1 MVGVPDGAVTVP
13 VRYHVAGGGPVCVVH
28 SGGPGIVWEYMR
40 APLLEQHLTMV
51 YVEVVGTGD
60 SGRLADARDYNLSTY
75 TRFLHAVVTDLDVPR
90 VALLG
95 HSHGGFVVQQYALE
109 HPENVA
115 GLVLYDTSPVT
126 GEEFWTSALTR
137 LREFAEAHKAEH
149 PEVETYVEKLSAP
162 IGELDD
168 DGATD
173 VLRTILPAYVADYWG
188 REAEFAPL
196 RRAIRVSAAPSRGEG
211 PPFDI
216 RQRLATITAPTLIL
230 VGAHDFICGTR
241 WADMLHNGIPGSR
254 LVTFPDTGHMG
265 HVEAPV
271 EFAEAVVKFLGS
283 S

>member
-1 MVGVPDGAVTVP
+1 
-13 VRYHVAGGGPVCVVH
+13 
-28 SGGPGIVWEYMR
+28 MR

-60 SGRLADARDYNLSTY
+60 SGRLADARDYNMPTY
-75 TRFLHAVVTDLDVPR
+75 TRFLHAVVTALGVPR

-95 HSHGGFVVQQYALE
+95 HSHGGFVIQQYALE
-109 HPENVA
+109 HPETVS

-137 LREFAEAHKAEH
+137 LHEFADAHKAEH
-149 PEVETYVEKLSAP
+149 PEVETYVERLSAP

-196 RRAIRVSAAPSRGEG
+196 RQAIQMSAAPSRGEG
-211 PPFDI
+211 PPFDV
-216 RQRLATITAPTLIL
+216 RPQLSSITTPTLIL
-230 VGAHDFICGTR
+230 VGDRDFICGTR
-241 WADMLHNGIPGSR
+241 WADMLHSGIPGSR
-254 LVTFPDTGHMG
+254 LVTLANTGHMG
-265 HVEAPV
+265 HVEVPV
-271 EFAEAVVKFLGS
+271 EFAETVVKFLGS

>member
-1 MVGVPDGAVTVP
+1 
-13 VRYHVAGGGPVCVVH
+13 VRYHVAGSGPACVVH
-28 SGGPGIVWEYMR
+28 SGGPGIAWEYMR

-60 SGRLADARDYNLSTY
+60 SGRLADARDYDLATY
-75 TRFLHAVVTDLDVPR
+75 TRFLHAVVTDLGVPR

-95 HSHGGFVVQQYALE
+95 HSHGGFVVQQYALQ
-109 HPENVA
+109 HPETVS

-126 GEEFWTSALTR
+126 GEEFWKSALTK
-137 LREFAEAHKAEH
+137 LHEFADAHKAEH

-173 VLRTILPAYVADYWG
+173 VLRTILPAYVADYWD

-196 RRAIRVSAAPSRGEG
+196 RQAIQMTAAPSRGEG
-211 PPFDI
+211 PPFDV
-216 RQRLATITAPTLIL
+216 RPQLPSITTPTLIL
-230 VGAHDFICGTR
+230 VGDRDFICGTR
-241 WADMLHNGIPGSR
+241 WADMLHSGIPGSR
-254 LVTFPDTGHMG
+254 LVTFPNTGHMG
-265 HVEAPV
+265 HVEVPV